1 MARKSG
7 DKGLVTMALGEILI
21 NKNINQWRLFWLITL
36 PISLVMVTGMLRI
49 DEWSGPAVS
58 SLIQLSVRFAVPWLF
73 VAFAASSLQILFPS
87 AFTRWLLRNR
97 KIFGLC
103 FAAAMAWQAF
113 FILWLV
119 IIYTEY
125 YIEETYVLR
134 DAIEGVVGYAFIIA
148 MTITSFQFGRQLISP
163 QSWRW
168 LHKGGIYFL
177 WAYAY
182 IVYWWAIFFYPN
194 PGRLDYIFYLLAFAS
209 CAVRFAGWRKKQV
222 NRVGKNVGHLYLP
235 AMYQVGAWSLV
246 LLGIV
251 TAALSSI
258 WRQPVEALLTGYSLT
273 RIPETYLPY
282 WPFESFIPLL
292 LIALGAWLST
302 RYKIGAQFERSDIQ
316 QQAAA

>member
-1 MARKSG
+1 MTLG
-7 DKGLVTMALGEILI
+7 DVL
-21 NKNINQWRLFWLITL
+21 NNRNINQWRLFWLISL
-36 PISLVMVTGMLRI
+36 PISVVMIIGMLRV
-49 DEWSGPAVS
+49 DEWGGPAVS
-58 SLIQLSVRFAVPWLF
+58 SLIQLSVRFALPWLF

-119 IIYTEY
+119 LVYTEY

-134 DAIEGVVGYAFIIA
+134 DAIEGVVGYTFLIA
-148 MTITSFQFGRQLISP
+148 MTITSFKFGRQLISP
-163 QSWRW
+163 KSWRW

-182 IVYWWAIFFYPN
+182 VVYWWAIFYYQDPS
-194 PGRLDYIFYLLAFAS
+194 RLDYIFYVLAFAS
-209 CAVRFAGWRKKQV
+209 CAVRFTGWRKKHV
-222 NRVGKNVGHLYLP
+222 NKANRDVNHSHLP
-235 AMYQVGAWSLV
+235 ALYRVGAWSMV

-258 WRQPVEALLTGYSLT
+258 WRQPVEALLTGYSFT
-273 RIPETYLPY
+273 RIPETYLPF
-282 WPFESFIPLL
+282 WPFEPFIPLL
-292 LIALGAWLST
+292 MIALGAWLST
-302 RYKIGAQFERSDIQ
+302 RFTIGSEPERNEIQ
-316 QQAAA
+316 QQATA